1 VRARISDRGD
11 AGGRG
16 LRRIRLDI
24 AYEGTSFVGW
34 QRQKN
39 GLSVQQVI
47 EEALAKITGHPVTL
61 SGAGRTDS
69 GVHAEGQVAH
79 GIIQSAMSP
88 PLLQKALNA
97 TLPETIVIR
106 SVRKVPDSFNARFS
120 AKSKW
125 YRYTIWNSKIRPLE
139 ERHRARWVYQP
150 LDLRAMRQAAR
161 MLQGRHDFKPFQS
174 SGSKDAGS
182 TIRDLFQLTIRQD
195 GPRLYID
202 AKANG
207 FLYHM
212 VRRLAGLLIEVG
224 KGNLPPEEAKKILGG
239 KSRFIVPSAPAQ
251 GLCLMRVSYR

>member
-1 VRARISDRGD
+1 MKK
-11 AGGRG
+11 AGSTP
-16 LRRIRLDI
+16 RRIRLDI
-24 AYEGTSFVGW
+24 VYEGTSFVGW

-47 EEALAKITGHPVTL
+47 EEALAKITRHPVTL
-61 SGAGRTDS
+61 AGAGRTDS
-69 GVHAEGQVAH
+69 GVHAECQVAS
-79 GIIQSAMSP
+79 GIIHSSISL
-88 PLLQKALNA
+88 PLLHKALNA

-106 SVRKVPDSFNARFS
+106 SLRQVPDHFNARFS

-125 YRYTIWNSKIRPLE
+125 YRYTIWNSKIRPVA
-139 ERHRARWVYQP
+139 ERQRVRWVYQP
-150 LDLRAMRQAAR
+150 LNLRAMRKAAR

-174 SGSKDAGS
+174 SGSKDVGS
-182 TIRDLFQLTIRQD
+182 TSRNLFQLTIHQD
-195 GPRLYID
+195 GPRLFID

-212 VRRLAGLLIEVG
+212 VRRIAGLLIEIG
-224 KGNLPPEEAKKILGG
+224 KGKLPPEEAQKILNG